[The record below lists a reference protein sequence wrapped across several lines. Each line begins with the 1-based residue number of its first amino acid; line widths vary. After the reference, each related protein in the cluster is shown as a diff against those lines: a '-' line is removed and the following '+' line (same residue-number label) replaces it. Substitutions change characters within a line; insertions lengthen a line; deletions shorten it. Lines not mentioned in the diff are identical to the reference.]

1 MFTKALLT
9 RTKTWKQPKC
19 PLTGKWI
26 KMWYMYIVE
35 YYSII
40 KTNEIMTLAAMWMYV
55 GIIRQSEVSQIKTN
69 ISLIYKK

>member
-1 MFTKALLT
+1 
-9 RTKTWKQPKC
+9 
-19 PLTGKWI
+19 
-26 KMWYMYIVE
+26 MWYMYIVE

-55 GIIRQSEVSQIKTN
+55 GIIIQSEVSQRKTN